1 MVAQKEVN
9 IEKIACT
16 KQTHQLSGVAKPGDY
31 HKNNQAYHLKLSR
44 VRVYCR
50 EKDLDRAQAWSPN
63 VFSLKIKHTL
73 KPKAYRTYVLFLAAI

>member
-44 VRVYCR
+44 VRVRVYCR
-50 EKDLDRAQAWSPN
+50 EKDFD
-63 VFSLKIKHTL
+63 
-73 KPKAYRTYVLFLAAI
+73 